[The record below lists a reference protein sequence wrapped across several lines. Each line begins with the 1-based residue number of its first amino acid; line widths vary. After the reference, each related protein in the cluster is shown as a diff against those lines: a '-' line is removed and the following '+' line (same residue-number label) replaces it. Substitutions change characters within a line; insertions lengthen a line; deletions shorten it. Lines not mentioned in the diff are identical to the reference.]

1 MNAVDTNVLVY
12 VHDPRNPAKQA
23 MAHALVSTLTDG
35 ILLWQ
40 VACEYLSASR
50 KLSQFGFNRTDALE
64 DIRNLMRSWRLEM
77 PHWSV
82 VELAENLWGRYSLSF
97 WDSMIVAACL
107 HTGVERLY
115 TEDFGAYPRIDSLE
129 IVNPFAG

>member
-64 DIRNLMRSWRLEM
+64 DIRNLMRSWCLEM

-82 VELAENLWGRYSLSF
+82 VEFAENLWGRYSLSF

-115 TEDFGAYPRIDSLE
+115 TEDFGVYPRIDSLE